1 VETKSRLSHRLRPPD
16 RIRDPSLRIES
27 ESDFPNLTRTVSVPH
42 LHQST
47 IPRTVN
53 VIFFAFCI
61 AMKQHSIPSPDE
73 IEDLLLSCRYGDLDD
88 VKTFID
94 NFGTSP
100 FNSSRDEHGNTILH
114 MASANG
120 HTGKS

>member
-1 VETKSRLSHRLRPPD
+1 M
-16 RIRDPSLRIES
+16 
-27 ESDFPNLTRTVSVPH
+27 
-42 LHQST
+42 
-47 IPRTVN
+47 
-53 VIFFAFCI
+53 
-61 AMKQHSIPSPDE
+61 AMKQHSIPSHEE
-73 IEDLLLSCRYGDLDD
+73 IEELLLSCRYGDLDD

-100 FNSSRDEHGNTILH
+100 LNSSRDEHGNTILH